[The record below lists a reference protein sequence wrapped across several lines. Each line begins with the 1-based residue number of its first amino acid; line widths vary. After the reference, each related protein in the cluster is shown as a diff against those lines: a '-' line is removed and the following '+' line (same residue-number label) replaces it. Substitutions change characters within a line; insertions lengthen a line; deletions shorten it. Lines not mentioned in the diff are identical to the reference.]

1 MGWPGTDGGPAAA
14 DIRARLA
21 SAEHPLVLIG
31 LGVDNANATR
41 IRRWLDEWNLPVAV
55 TPTVKGMA
63 YGLSAAIGAKL
74 GHPDVP
80 VNYANYT
87 LLF

>member
-31 LGVDNANATR
+31 LGVDNTNATR

-55 TPTVKGMA
+55 TPKAKGMA

-74 GHPDVP
+74 AHPDVP
-80 VNYANYT
+80 VNCANYT